1 MKNLPY
7 RLGIGVFLLN
17 KDKKLWVGKRIDNP
31 GNYWQMPQGG
41 IDSEESQIQACLRE
55 LKEEIGSDNV
65 KVIMESE
72 EWLKYDLPDKLIG
85 NVWKGKYRGQKQKW
99 FACEFLGR
107 DKDINIDYF
116 KPEFCA
122 WKWISPKKIL
132 DVAVPFKKKIYSTIL
147 KKFKGLY

>member
-41 IDSEESQIQACLRE
+41 IDSEESQIQACFRE